1 VTCAAGTKANLAGKG
16 LSMGPNDALI
26 AAQAITCLMTL
37 VTNNARQFSRITG
50 LKLVNRLTP

>member
-1 VTCAAGTKANLAGKG
+1 
-16 LSMGPNDALI
+16 MGPNDALI